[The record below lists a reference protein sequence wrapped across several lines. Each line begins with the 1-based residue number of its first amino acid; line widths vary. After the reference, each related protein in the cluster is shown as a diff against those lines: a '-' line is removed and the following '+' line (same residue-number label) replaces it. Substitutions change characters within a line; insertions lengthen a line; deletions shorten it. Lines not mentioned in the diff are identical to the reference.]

1 MRLLPIILFLP
12 LWTIAQ
18 LKPSFVENRILRV
31 EHFKMGDSSV
41 HSYQPLPLF
50 SYVLN
55 DKYATTERTVFQSDN
70 EKLTFVLENKLSVTY
85 EARPSDGPAPVIITF
100 INTSAD
106 TLRLRNVVPFGESD
120 SHVYVTGLG
129 NHPLSRAHLFRPGFA
144 PVNVILPDN
153 AWELGFSAVQT
164 TPPQSFE
171 PSSRPLREEVSGV
184 CALMRRVKWE
194 NATRRRFE
202 TILPPKGTVTYH
214 LWLETYTGNWQEGM
228 REVFQKRKLYDLPQ
242 FDNALFERP
251 DLQWIRKSYVVH
263 LMMAWD
269 QRFTLG
275 AGWGKGI
282 HEFVKRG
289 KSLYGGDDVIGI
301 WPTWPTLG
309 LDQRNQFDLF
319 KDLPGGL
326 PNLKKMGSTLRLQGT
341 KLFLC
346 YNPWD
351 ESTRDANNPKAHLKG
366 LSDLIAATAA
376 DGVVLDTRG
385 SSSKELQEAADQMK
399 KGVVMYSE
407 GMAIPKDMPGIV
419 AGRVHNALYYPP
431 MLNLNK
437 FIKPEFAIFRVAE
450 QFKERIRREYAT
462 SFFNGYGTEINVF
475 QAGTPDWAEEDYR
488 FLGQTTR
495 ILRENSSVFLNNNYT
510 PLIPTTRDG
519 IFVNKWQDSTKTLY
533 TIFSLIPEGFNG
545 PLFEVKPRKGY
556 HFVDLWNHRELTP
569 IFQGGKWYVEVETE
583 SFHKKYLGTNNE
595 GAVGCVAEM
604 PNVIEGIEDMI
615 PIWVNQKGSLRCFI
629 DNPSYETKFIEK
641 KALGSDSPHGF
652 NNTTYWAIFPDSLHK
667 FFGRF
672 PHKVIIQFFDTHKVM
687 LDEMVVEIDINKPR
701 KLYQAER
708 SAYINKSLEKE
719 FKEHYN
725 PLDHPQNNEV
735 LISKGH
741 YRHTTTHG
749 DVFLPYP
756 EKDTTTD
763 RISGFLMDKN
773 LVTNNDFKKFLTT
786 SKYKPKDPANF
797 LKHWKNGQIPKGEEM
812 KPVVYIS
819 LEDARA
825 YAGWAG
831 KRLPTEREWQYAAE
845 KDSLVKT
852 SARFQTLPTLNLP
865 TLNDLQGVVWQLT
878 NDEYQV
884 GQYRYIMLK
893 GGSYF
898 KPLSSW
904 WYVQGGAQPLTHQQ
918 ILLRVSEGFERNATV
933 GFRCVRD

>member
-1 MRLLPIILFLP
+1 MNSLKLLLIPLFMP
-12 LWTIAQ
+12 FWVGAQ
-18 LKPSFVENRILRV
+18 LTPSFAEERFLRIDDFKNNSTSLRTYQ
-31 EHFKMGDSSV
+31 SS
-41 HSYQPLPLF
+41 LPLF

-55 DKYATTERTVFQSDN
+55 GKYATTERVTFQQEN
-70 EKLTFVLENKLSVTY
+70 QKLNFILENKLTVAYAKLDSVKGY
-85 EARPSDGPAPVIITF
+85 YQAAITF
-100 INTSAD
+100 TNTSAD
-106 TLRLRNVVPFGESD
+106 TLRLSNVVPLGESNN
-120 SHVYVTGLG
+120 HVYITGLG
-129 NHPLSRAHLFRPGFA
+129 NHSLSRAHLFRPNFT

-153 AWELGFSAVQT
+153 AWELGFSAVTAT
-164 TPPQSFE
+164 T
-171 PSSRPLREEVSGV
+171 GNV
-184 CALMRRVKWE
+184 CALMRRVKWDK
-194 NATRRRFE
+194 ATRRRFE
-202 TILPPKGTVTYH
+202 TILPPNGSVTYH
-214 LWLETYTGNWQEGM
+214 LWLETYMGDWQEGL
-228 REVFQKRKLYDLPQ
+228 RQIFQKRKLYDLAE
-242 FDNALFERP
+242 FDDSLFKRT
-251 DLQWIRKSYVVH
+251 DLQWIRQSYVIH

-269 QRFTLG
+269 KRFL
-275 AGWGKGI
+275 AANAA
-282 HEFVKRG
+282 
-289 KSLYGGDDVIGI
+289 KSEKLSLTGFEKLYGGDDVVGI

-326 PNLKKMGSTLRLQGT
+326 PRLKKLGAELRPQGT

-351 ESTRDANNPKAHLKG
+351 ESTRDANDPKAHLKG
-366 LSDLIAATAA
+366 LSDLIAATDA

-385 SSSKELQEAADQMK
+385 SSSKELQEAADQVK

-450 QFKERIRREYAT
+450 QFKERIQREFAT
-462 SFFNGYGTEINVF
+462 SFFNGYGTELNVF
-475 QAGTPDWAEEDYR
+475 QAGTPDWVDEDYR

-495 ILRENSSVFLNNNYT
+495 ILRENSSVFLNKNIT

-533 TIFSLIPEGFNG
+533 TIFSLIPEGFSG
-545 PLFEVKPRKGY
+545 PLFEVQPRAGY
-556 HFVDLWNHRELTP
+556 HFVDLWNHRELKP
-569 IFQGGKWYVEVETE
+569 ILQGGKWYIKVETE

-604 PNVIEGIEDMI
+604 PNLIEYIEDLL
-615 PIWVNQKGSLRCFI
+615 PISVNQKGSLRCFI

-641 KALGSDSPHGF
+641 KALGSNSSHGF
-652 NNTTYWAIFPDSLHK
+652 TNTTNWAIFPDSLHK

-687 LDEMVVEIDINKPR
+687 LDEIVTEIAVNKPR
-701 KLYQAER
+701 MLYQSER
-708 SAYINKSLEKE
+708 EDYISKSLEKE
-719 FKEHYN
+719 LKEHYS
-725 PLDHPQNNEV
+725 PLANPQNNEV
-735 LISKGH
+735 LIPAGR
-741 YRHTTTHG
+741 YRHITTHS

-756 EKDTTTD
+756 EKDTTT
-763 RISGFLMDKN
+763 RQMSAFLMDKN
-773 LVTNNDFKKFLTT
+773 LVFNADFKKFLIA
-786 SKYKPKDPANF
+786 SKYKPRDAANF
-797 LKHWKNGQIPKGEEM
+797 LKHWKNSQIPKGEEN

-825 YAGWAG
+825 YAKWAG

-845 KDSLVKT
+845 KDSVNRT
-852 SARFQTLPTLNLP
+852 SARFGTLPTLNQ
-865 TLNDLQGVVWQLT
+865 LQGVVWQLT
-878 NDEYQV
+878 DDEYQI
-884 GQYRYIMLK
+884 GQYRYILLK

-898 KPLSSW
+898 KPMSSW
-904 WYVQGGAQPLTHQQ
+904 WYVQGGSQPLTHQQ

-933 GFRCVRD
+933 GFRCMRD